1 MESVAGCC
9 RGYLFRQTY
18 NIRSIL
24 QRRYVVQEIFDT
36 EVTFL
41 SSLNQVKQLFQLPL
55 ANSQNA
61 ERPILPRLLVRSL
74 FLNIDEVI
82 TASCVNAN
90 IFQQQATSWYY
101 DSRFGASM
109 LRALRNM
116 LPLVEYTLQ
125 WEYQKRALHQAYK
138 NTLFKQF
145 VQLQIAAESLGK
157 LSLEDLL
164 IMSVPR

>member
-1 MESVAGCC
+1 
-9 RGYLFRQTY
+9 
-18 NIRSIL
+18 
-24 QRRYVVQEIFDT
+24 
-36 EVTFL
+36 
-41 SSLNQVKQLFQLPL
+41 
-55 ANSQNA
+55 
-61 ERPILPRLLVRSL
+61 
-74 FLNIDEVI
+74 
-82 TASCVNAN
+82 
-90 IFQQQATSWYY
+90 
-101 DSRFGASM
+101 M